1 MSSYLPPTEDLP
13 IFNPSVF
20 QNGSTEGITLS
31 EADVRYVKKSG
42 SIMTGALSTPSLLVN
57 SIDVE
62 TQLDKISSL
71 ETKTTDIAFAG
82 NTTTIANNL
91 DINGILSTP
100 GITNLQT
107 DILANNSKV
116 GISTDQASAISAN
129 SSSVSAL
136 QTKTTDITFD
146 TLTTT
151 IANNLDINGVLST
164 PGITN
169 LEDAI
174 DLNTAKTGISTG
186 QASAISA
193 NSSSITTLQT
203 KTTDITFDTLTTTIA
218 NNLDIN
224 GVLSTPGI
232 TNLEDAIDLNTAKTG
247 ISTGQASAI
256 SANSSS
262 ITTLE
267 TKTTDITY
275 SGTTTTI
282 SNNLDVPGTLST
294 VNFSDLNS
302 AVFTNTLKTGIT
314 TEQAAEITAN
324 TAKISTLGS
333 AYISWA
339 NNSVSNNL
347 WGNNNRLD
355 TLTTTYKTI
364 GAITISENAT
374 RTGAVD
380 FSSGTYRIKV
390 VATVTPRQTG
400 GVSIIPTRADFRLY
414 ISFKDVNITTFTDD
428 EIGTY
433 GSGFIRNAN
442 SNDQGYGTNI
452 GFESLQYFGSN
463 TELSIKTQ
471 IYSNTTASAGTGYA
485 DTLNENTMHVWCH
498 MIVEKIASTDI
509 TTEVTW

>member
-31 EADVRYVKKSG
+31 EADARFVKKSG

-71 ETKTTDIAFAG
+71 ETKTTDITYTDTG
-82 NTTTIANNL
+82 TITTIANNLNINGILSTPNITDLEDAIDLNTAKVGISTGQATEISKISTLETKTTDITYTDTGTITTIENNL

-100 GITNLQT
+100 NIT
-107 DILANNSKV
+107 D
-116 GISTDQASAISAN
+116 
-129 SSSVSAL
+129 
-136 QTKTTDITFD
+136 
-146 TLTTT
+146 
-151 IANNLDINGVLST
+151 
-164 PGITN
+164 

-174 DLNTAKTGISTG
+174 DLNTAKVGISTG
-186 QASAISA
+186 QASAIS
-193 NSSSITTLQT
+193 T
-203 KTTDITFDTLTTTIA
+203 
-218 NNLDIN
+218 
-224 GVLSTPGI
+224 
-232 TNLEDAIDLNTAKTG
+232 
-247 ISTGQASAI
+247 
-256 SANSSS
+256 NSSS

-302 AVFTNTLKTGIT
+302 AVFTNSLKTGIT

-333 AYISWA
+333 AYISWD

-374 RTGAVD
+374 RSGAVD
-380 FSSGTYRIKV
+380 FGVGTYRIKV
-390 VATVTPRQTG
+390 IATVTPRQTG
-400 GVSIIPTRADFRLY
+400 GVSIIPTRMDFRLY
-414 ISFKDVNITTFTDD
+414 ISVKDVDITTFTDD

-485 DTLNENTMHVWCH
+485 DTLNENTMYVWCH